1 MTLFLRKMSLGWFL
15 MVRYEDG
22 TIEVLS
28 YVTDAA
34 IKEIKA

>member
-22 TIEVLS
+22 TLEVLD
-28 YVTDAA
+28 YICDR
-34 IKEIKA
+34 ELRYN